1 MRQLFLRG
9 VSAMNMQA
17 LQLFRR
23 NAATGSLRPP
33 GGASLLN
40 GSTATASA
48 AAAADAGAGAVATGG
63 GVSQG
68 GLGRGAQSRTTDSS
82 MLSLHVTGRPETQ
95 QQQAGYAAGASP
107 SHLWITSHP
116 CFAVLIHPI

>member
-33 GGASLLN
+33 GAASLLN

-48 AAAADAGAGAVATGG
+48 AAAADGGAGAVATGG
-63 GVSQG
+63 GAPQG

-107 SHLWITSHP
+107 SHLWIT
-116 CFAVLIHPI
+116 